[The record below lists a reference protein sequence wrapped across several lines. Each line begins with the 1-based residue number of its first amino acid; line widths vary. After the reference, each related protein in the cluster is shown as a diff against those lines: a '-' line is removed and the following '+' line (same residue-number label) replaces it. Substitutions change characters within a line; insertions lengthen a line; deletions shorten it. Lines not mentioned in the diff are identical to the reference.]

1 MKKNLFALA
10 FLLALAG
17 AAHAFGIGLGNRFGR
32 MGAMNKAGSV
42 TPPPVSTV
50 LLVNTGVA
58 LLVNTGN
65 KLLVQ

>member
-42 TPPPVSTV
+42 TPPPTGCG
-50 LLVNTGVA
+50 TGVLDLSA
-58 LLVNTGN
+58 GCPLPMIGS
-65 KLLVQ
+65 